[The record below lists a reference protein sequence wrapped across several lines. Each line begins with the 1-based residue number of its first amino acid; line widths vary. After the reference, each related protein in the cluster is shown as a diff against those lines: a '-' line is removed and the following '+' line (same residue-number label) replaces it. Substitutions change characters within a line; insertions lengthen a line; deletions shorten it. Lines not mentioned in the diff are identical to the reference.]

1 MYLDI
6 VRRSGQPGSRPYRRQ
21 LGSAMG
27 IAAPPA
33 GGTLCRK
40 NACAII
46 RGAPSQLNVR
56 GVPPG
61 KARVG
66 KTVKLEQVWMPWSVP
81 IAKGPFRSTAAGL
94 AVVARGGQVRPL
106 LRDGGFCE
114 ARTT

>member
-1 MYLDI
+1 MTFL
-6 VRRSGQPGSRPYRRQ
+6 VELRRS
-21 LGSAMG
+21 LALAMG

-33 GGTLCRK
+33 GEHVAGRTPVLY
-40 NACAII
+40 IG
-46 RGAPSQLNVR
+46 GARSQLNVR

-66 KTVKLEQVWMPWSVP
+66 KTFKLEQVWLPWLVP
-81 IAKGPFRSTAAGL
+81 IAKGPARSTAAGL

-114 ARTT
+114 ARTTQPTVG